1 MDLKRILV
9 VDDEED
15 LTWSIAKSLE
25 KYDKLFEV
33 FCVNNG
39 DSALAVLASQRVDLV
54 ISDLRMPGRD
64 GLSLLIDIQRN
75 HPATRVIIMTAQSSE
90 DLRHELARRGSSYY
104 IEKPFDIRYLRKL
117 IYEALELS
125 ETGLENMRVNSRIRD
140 MVEYNC
146 QNSHTSAMRV
156 VNGGNSGV
164 IHFNRGEIVHAECGE
179 LVGENAFFN
188 ILDWEKGNF
197 ASDPQGVSS
206 RRTIRTGWRTLLDP
220 KLIE

>member
-15 LTWSIAKSLE
+15 LTWSIAKSLK
-25 KYDKLFEV
+25 KYDELFEV

-54 ISDLRMPGRD
+54 ISDLRMPGLD

-75 HPATRVIIMTAQSSE
+75 YPATRVIIMTAHSSE
-90 DLRHELARRGSSYY
+90 DLRQELVRRGLNYY

-117 IYEALELS
+117 IYEAL
-125 ETGLENMRVNSRIRD
+125 
-140 MVEYNC
+140 
-146 QNSHTSAMRV
+146 
-156 VNGGNSGV
+156 
-164 IHFNRGEIVHAECGE
+164 
-179 LVGENAFFN
+179 
-188 ILDWEKGNF
+188 DWEKGSF
-197 ASDPQGVSS
+197 ASDLQGVSS
-206 RRTIRTGWRTLLDP
+206 QRTIRTGWRTLLDP